1 MRKQP
6 ATPITSARQG
16 LSFETR
22 HFGIAQV
29 ITSSYQNG
37 GKLAVELVDQN
48 GEPIAM
54 LSVNIPESSHMLGEN
69 EFFAKTWSENE
80 EIAEEALQS
89 GIFRDTGRTSDGFL
103 KAKIWAFS

>member
-1 MRKQP
+1 MP
-6 ATPITSARQG
+6 AIV
-16 LSFETR
+16 ETESL
-22 HFGIAQV
+22 QV
-29 ITSSYQNG
+29 IRQHLIFVFYQNG
-37 GKLAVELVDQN
+37 GKLAVELVGEN

-80 EIAEEALQS
+80 EIAEDALQS

-103 KAKIWAFS
+103 KAGIWTFS